1 MPSSSWGGSE
11 ELWVATALQAISQ
24 GYKVIVSVPYD
35 TFIHEK
41 IKQLES
47 SGCILELI
55 KPKRERNFFK
65 KIFNKIDRT
74 RNGYSNIPQHYYEY
88 LQKIK
93 SHNPNCICVNQCGSF
108 DIIHEIHHEI
118 LWIIKELR
126 IPYFLINQFNHE
138 HFSYKYF
145 LIERIRSLVLNATKV
160 YFVSQRNLDVAK
172 RQIALREFNNYEVIK
187 NPCKIKLSS
196 PIEMPKIDK
205 ICFASIARLHCNTK
219 GQDIL
224 FEILAMPKW
233 EQRNWFLNLYGEGE
247 DKKYLIELAE
257 YYGINNKINFA
268 GYVNDIEKI
277 WQKNHIL
284 ILPSIGEGT
293 PLTLVESMYCGR
305 TAVVT
310 DVGDNSFL
318 IKDNVSG
325 FVASSPTIKLFD
337 EAMERAWQNRT
348 KWDLMS
354 KNAYDF
360 INTYIDRNAG
370 KTLLNKIIENIH

>member
-55 KPKRERNFFK
+55 KTKRNKNLIK
-65 KIFNKIDRT
+65 KIFNKINRI
-74 RNGYSNIPQHYYEY
+74 RSGFSNIPQHYYEY
-88 LQKIK
+88 FKKIK
-93 SHNPNCICVNQCGSF
+93 SHNPDCICVNQSGAF
-108 DIIHEIHHEI
+108 DVIHEIHHEI

-138 HFSYKYF
+138 HYSYKYF
-145 LIERIRSLVLNATKV
+145 LIERIRILVSNATKV

-172 RQIALREFNNYEVIK
+172 RQIAMREFNNYEVIK

-196 PIEMPKIDK
+196 PIKMPNLDK